1 MGLVWEIESDAL
13 RLLASKVATVATVA
27 TVPTKNFV

>member
-1 MGLVWEIESDAL
+1 MVNTDAA
-13 RLLASKVATVATVA
+13 RFEASKVATVATVA